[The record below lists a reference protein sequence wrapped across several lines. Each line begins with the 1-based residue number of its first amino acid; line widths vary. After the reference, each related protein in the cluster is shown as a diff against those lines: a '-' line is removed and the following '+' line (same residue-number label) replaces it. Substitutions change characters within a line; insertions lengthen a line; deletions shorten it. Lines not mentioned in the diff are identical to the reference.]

1 MEPLLDSIPV
11 DLKKWTVKGGIADKW
26 KNRKP
31 IGALLRSGMI
41 YSAQGYAVM
50 LKLYGRL
57 LSGYKKY
64 EKLFCKN
71 YL

>member
-11 DLKKWTVKGGIADKW
+11 DLKKWTVKGSIADKW

-41 YSAQGYAVM
+41 NSAQGYAIM
-50 LKLYGRL
+50 LKLYGRRP
-57 LSGYKKY
+57 SGHKKN
-64 EKLFCKN
+64 EKLF
-71 YL
+71 Y